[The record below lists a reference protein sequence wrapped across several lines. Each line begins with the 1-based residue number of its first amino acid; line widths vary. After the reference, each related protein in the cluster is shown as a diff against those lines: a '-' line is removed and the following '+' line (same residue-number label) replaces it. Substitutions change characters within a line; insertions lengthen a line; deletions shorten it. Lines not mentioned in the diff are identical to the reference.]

1 MFKVKE
7 RDLRRNDLDPSD
19 ILSTF
24 SVGGSVETIMSA
36 GGAVVAVVV
45 GVLDVAVV
53 EVVGVVELVSSF
65 HVSLPKIN

>member
-1 MFKVKE
+1 MKDGDIR
-7 RDLRRNDLDPSD
+7 RDDLDPSD
-19 ILSTF
+19 VLSTF
-24 SVGGSVETIMSA
+24 SVGGSIESVMSVC
-36 GGAVVAVVV
+36 GPVVV